1 MKLYFL
7 KKNLIIIIFY
17 VLIFTTLLNIFFGN
31 KNVFV
36 LKELDYE
43 SEKLFED
50 LINIEKELTRAS
62 FLNSEFKNNNKDLQE
77 IILRQELNYKERGD
91 IVIIN
96 D

>member
-1 MKLYFL
+1 M
-7 KKNLIIIIFY
+7 
-17 VLIFTTLLNIFFGN
+17 IFTTLLNIFFGN

-50 LINIEKELTRAS
+50 LINIEKELARIS
-62 FLNSEFKNNNKDLQE
+62 FLNSEFKNNNRDLQE

>member
-50 LINIEKELTRAS
+50 LINIEKELARIS
-62 FLNSEFKNNNKDLQE
+62 FLNSEFKNNNRDLQE